1 MTTVVAEIS
10 MSQDGFL
17 VDHATGPDQVLE
29 WCEGGGAI
37 VVGRRT
43 FDAADWT
50 AVRSARIPVFVVTHS
65 SPAKDR
71 YDDGAFTFVTDGG
84 VKAAVARAK
93 MLAGAMVVGLAGANL
108 TWQAVNAGLVDDLRV
123 TVVPVVMGKGI
134 RIDETTHVPVRV
146 EGPRGVE
153 GTGVTHVSYRGASA
167 A

>member
-1 MTTVVAEIS
+1 MTTVIAEIS

-17 VDHATGPDQVLE
+17 VDRATGPDQVLE
-29 WCEGGGAI
+29 WCGGGGAI

-65 SPAKDR
+65 VPTGDR
-71 YDDGAFTFVTDGG
+71 YAGGSVTFVTDGG
-84 VKAAVARAK
+84 VKSAVARAK
-93 MLAGAMVVGLAGANL
+93 MLAGAMVVGLAGANI

-123 TVVPVVMGKGI
+123 IVVPVVLGKGI
-134 RIDETTHVPVRV
+134 RVDETTYGPVRV

-153 GTGVTHVSYRGASA
+153 GTGVTHVSYRSA
-167 A
+167 NAA

>member
-1 MTTVVAEIS
+1 MATVVAEIS

-17 VDHATGPDQVLE
+17 VDHRTGPDQALG

-65 SPAKDR
+65 LPEKDR
-71 YDDGAFTFVTDGG
+71 YDDGSFTFVTDGG
-84 VKAAVARAK
+84 VKTAVARAK
-93 MLAGAMVVGLAGANL
+93 MLAGAMVVGLAGANI
-108 TWQAVNAGLVDDLRV
+108 TWQAVNAGLVDDLRII
-123 TVVPVVMGKGI
+123 VVPVVAGKGI
-134 RIDETTHVPVRV
+134 RIDEAAHVPVRV

-153 GTGVTHVSYRGASA
+153 GTGVTHVSYRSASA